1 MQRHSLH
8 IKSAGERIE
17 TLIEDPDDPPRGLAL
32 IAHPHP
38 LRGGSLDNKVA
49 WCLAKA
55 ALAAGLVA
63 VRPNFRGVGASS
75 GVHDHGIGETDDL
88 LTIAGVIGA
97 NYVDLP
103 WTLLGFSFGCYVQQR
118 VAQRLPASQMIMV
131 GPAISMYPFDP
142 PTIPTTLIHGADDEV
157 IPLAAVQTYAEAYRL
172 PLHIF
177 ADTGHFFHGKL
188 RPLQTLV
195 ESLCLPRSSSPA

>member
-1 MQRHSLH
+1 LQRHSLQ
-8 IKSAGERIE
+8 IKHAGERIE
-17 TLIEDPDDPPRGLAL
+17 TLIEVPDGELRGLAL

-38 LRGGSLDNKVA
+38 LRGGRLDNKVA

-55 ALAAGLVA
+55 ALASGRVA

-88 LTIAGVIGA
+88 LHVAELIGA
-97 NYVDLP
+97 NYPGLA

-118 VAQRLPASQMIMV
+118 VAQRLPAEQLIMV
-131 GPAISMYPFDP
+131 GPAVSMYPFDP
-142 PTIPTTLIHGADDEV
+142 PVIPTTVIHGADDEV
-157 IPLAAVQTYAEAYRL
+157 IPLAPVRAYAEAHDL
-172 PLHIF
+172 PLQVV

-188 RPLQTLV
+188 RELQTLV
-195 ESLCLPRSSSPA
+195 ESLCLPHSS